1 MQGGRKFENLE
12 ECGKL
17 QPNISF
23 VTNCSFLK
31 SNRYLCT
38 KASFKPEAHSPLW
51 VCLLCLF
58 YNADHG
64 CMLHKS
70 PWITPLGVGASL
82 CWTHSKITCLLQRKL
97 TRSKETKRLNP
108 EKTMR
113 HRGHQRP
120 RKKVSKNE
128 TSEFCP
134 LVCSIAPAESRG
146 LSILWS
152 LLPLPAINC
161 NILRS
166 QEETQDNEGS
176 HSSTVQDKSH
186 PYRSASQGLSVQFT
200 SLQETRQRS
209 LSTVISKL

>member
-1 MQGGRKFENLE
+1 MQGGRKENLE

-17 QPNISF
+17 QLNISF

-108 EKTMR
+108 EKTWGTEATKG
-113 HRGHQRP
+113 HRKRSARMKLP
-120 RKKVSKNE
+120 SSV
-128 TSEFCP
+128 P
-134 LVCSIAPAESRG
+134 LYAV
-146 LSILWS
+146 
-152 LLPLPAINC
+152 LPLQ
-161 NILRS
+161 S
-166 QEETQDNEGS
+166 QEVSASSDPFS
-176 HSSTVQDKSH
+176 HSQ
-186 PYRSASQGLSVQFT
+186 
-200 SLQETRQRS
+200 
-209 LSTVISKL
+209 

>member
-1 MQGGRKFENLE
+1 
-12 ECGKL
+12 
-17 QPNISF
+17 
-23 VTNCSFLK
+23 
-31 SNRYLCT
+31 
-38 KASFKPEAHSPLW
+38 
-51 VCLLCLF
+51 
-58 YNADHG
+58 
-64 CMLHKS
+64 MLHKS

-97 TRSKETKRLNP
+97 TRSRDK
-108 EKTMR
+108 KTQSRKNMR

-120 RKKVSKNE
+120 QKKVSKNE

-186 PYRSASQGLSVQFT
+186 PYRVCLTRLKCTVHFSTGDKTKITLYSNFKIISCT
-200 SLQETRQRS
+200 LQYS
-209 LSTVISKL
+209 YNLF